1 MSNGTHVDRRF
12 DQTQHEYA
20 ANDLEIIEEA
30 HRYGDYVFGLFR
42 PYVGRRVLEV
52 GAGIG
57 TMTRKLLAVADLVIG
72 VEPNASCVARLET
85 NVSVASRF
93 TLLPCHLEE
102 CDLGDLHRKQLD
114 TVYCVNVLEHIE
126 DDVAALK
133 MFSDA
138 IVSGGHV
145 LIYVPAIQAAYGP
158 VDAELGHHRRYSKRA
173 LSAAFSAAGLELI
186 RLQYA
191 NVLGLIG
198 WMYNSH
204 VTKTRHHSA
213 EQVKLFERFVAPWAL
228 PLERLIPPPLGSSL
242 VAVGRKR

>member
-1 MSNGTHVDRRF
+1 M
-12 DQTQHEYA
+12 
-20 ANDLEIIEEA
+20 
-30 HRYGDYVFGLFR
+30 FR
-42 PYVGRRVLEV
+42 
-52 GAGIG
+52 
-57 TMTRKLLAVADLVIG
+57 
-72 VEPNASCVARLET
+72 
-85 NVSVASRF
+85 
-93 TLLPCHLEE
+93 
-102 CDLGDLHRKQLD
+102 D
-114 TVYCVNVLEHIE
+114 T
-126 DDVAALK
+126 
-133 MFSDA
+133 

-158 VDAELGHHRRYSKRA
+158 LDAELGHHRRYSKRT

-191 NVLGLIG
+191 NAIGLIG

-204 VTKTRHHSA
+204 VTKARHHSV